1 MLKLQ
6 TLTKSC
12 PQKKSYFGGV
22 ITFSYISQ
30 ISQSPSRDDC
40 LDEDTCDR
48 EDHHHDDHH
57 VGLHVALSELQHV
70 RAGERS
76 NSISQTSANVEH
88 IRTKKCKYDCPHG
101 KFRKWETSFGN
112 YVNNRVKVT
121 SACLGM

>member
-1 MLKLQ
+1 M
-6 TLTKSC
+6 
-12 PQKKSYFGGV
+12 
-22 ITFSYISQ
+22 TFLYISQ
-30 ISQSPSRDDC
+30 ISQSPSREEC

-76 NSISQTSANVEH
+76 NSVSQTSAK
-88 IRTKKCKYDCPHG
+88 RCKCDCPHG